1 VSLAS
6 TTAIAIPEPGQLVAV
21 RDRQWIVADVS
32 RGLQETDV
40 YSADGDYAEHLVTL
54 VSIEDDAMGE
64 EAQIIWEL
72 EPGRAIVDHAALP
85 TPDPDRVD
93 DPERL
98 DAFLDAIRWGAIASA
113 DPRHLQSPFRSG
125 ITIED
130 YQLDPVVRALRM
142 PRVNLLIADDVGLG
156 KTIEAG
162 LVVQEL
168 LLRHRARTILIVC
181 PASLTIKWRDE
192 MREKFGLEFRIVDT
206 ELLRQLRRTRGL
218 YANPW
223 THFPRL
229 IVSIDWL
236 KSDRP
241 MRLLRDVLPPVPTY
255 PREFDLLIVDE
266 AHNVA
271 PAGRGK
277 YATDSQR
284 TRAIRAIAPHFEHRL
299 FLTATPHNGY
309 RESFSALLELLDN
322 QRFARGVQWSDDQL
336 RRVMVRRLKS
346 DPDLKE
352 RFPQREIRPLE
363 VDYSEEERRIYATL
377 KKYGEVRLT
386 AAQRASEPAA
396 LMAERFVV
404 TLLKKRLFSSPAAF
418 ASTLIVHL
426 DTITGKKERNAPRP
440 TAQVLRRAI
449 DEADVDVATEEEQ
462 AEKTED
468 ALVTA
473 ARASREP
480 SPEQL
485 ALIRELQQWANTAKG
500 RADTKAEVLIGWLN
514 GVVRPEGVW
523 SDERVIVFTEY
534 RDTQVWLQELLAA
547 RGLGGDRVELLY
559 GGMDVERRERIKA
572 EFQASPDLSPIRIL
586 LATDAASEGIDLQ
599 RYCHRLVHYEIPWN
613 PNRLEQRNG
622 RIDRHGQQSSEVL
635 VHHFVSKGY
644 EEATPGSLE
653 GDLEFLFIAAKKIEE
668 IREDLGS
675 VGPVI
680 AEQVEEAMLGN
691 RRSLDTGAAEQ
702 KRAAQRRVLKIERD
716 LRAEIARLRERLA
729 ESVSEL
735 RIHPHNVERVVQ
747 TALELARQPRLV
759 ERTLAR
765 PSGTDRVFELPQ
777 LSGSWALAGQG
788 LAHPVTGEIRPVTF
802 DHAVASGNDDVVL
815 VHLQHRLVQQALRLL
830 RAEIW
835 AADAAARLARV
846 TARLVPEHWLADP
859 AVVAHGRLVITGGD
873 GHRLHEEVVEAGG
886 TIRNGRFARFGVGEL
901 DTALAAATAEPAP
914 ASIHA
919 ELASGSDSYAE
930 PLLVALERRA
940 RDRTES
946 LKKALSDREQEDVAT
961 IEHVLTE
968 LQRSIEQELKQ
979 PEAEQLA
986 LFAPEEREQFR
997 RDVDALRRR
1006 IETIPEDIER
1016 ETDAIRQRYADP
1028 EPRLFPAA
1036 LRAHLRDQREAA
1048 RRASG
1053 PVHARL
1059 RGRAPRR
1066 LSLGA
1071 LRPSRP
1077 PV

>member
-1 VSLAS
+1 MSIEA
-6 TTAIAIPEPGQLVAV
+6 PEAGQLVTV
-21 RDRQWIVADVS
+21 RDRQWVVADVS
-32 RGLQETDV
+32 RGFQETDV
-40 YSADGDYAEHLVTL
+40 LSENGAGPESL
-54 VSIEDDAMGE
+54 VSLVSVEDDAMGDE
-64 EAQIIWEL
+64 LQVIWEL

-85 TPDPDRVD
+85 APDPERFDP
-93 DPERL
+93 PERL

-142 PRVNLLIADDVGLG
+142 PRVNLLIADDTGVG

-168 LLRHRARTILIVC
+168 LLRHRARTILVVC
-181 PASLTIKWRDE
+181 PASLSIKWRDE

-206 ELLRQLRRTRGL
+206 ELLRHLRRTRGL

-229 IVSIDWL
+229 IVSIDWV

-255 PREFDLLIVDE
+255 PRTFDLLIVDE
-266 AHNVA
+266 AANVA

-322 QRFARGVQWSDDQL
+322 QRFARGVPWSDDQL

-346 DPDLKE
+346 ELPGFPE
-352 RFPQREIRPLE
+352 RKINPLE
-363 VDYSEEERRIYATL
+363 VTYSEKEQRAYATL
-377 KKYGEVRLT
+377 KAYGELRLKV
-386 AAQRASEPAA
+386 AREAGDPAA
-396 LMAERFVV
+396 LMAEKFVF

-418 ASTLIVHL
+418 ANTLAVHVG
-426 DTITGKKERNAPRP
+426 TITGKKEQRAARP
-440 TAQVLRRAI
+440 SAQVLRRAI
-449 DEADVDVATEEEQ
+449 DEVEVDVSTEEEQ

-468 ALVTA
+468 ALATA
-473 ARASREP
+473 ARASLAP
-480 SPEQL
+480 TSEQQ
-485 ALIRELQQWANTAKG
+485 ALLEELQQWAERTKG
-500 RADTKAEVLIGWLN
+500 RADSKAEVLIAWLDD
-514 GVVRPEGVW
+514 VVRPGGVW

-534 RDTQVWLQELLAA
+534 RDTQRWLQELLAA

-599 RYCHRLVHYEIPWN
+599 RYCHRLVHCEIPWN

-622 RIDRHGQQSSEVL
+622 RIDRHGQPSPEVL
-635 VHHFVSKGY
+635 VYHFVSKGY
-644 EEATPGSLE
+644 EEAEPGSLE
-653 GDLEFLFIAAKKIEE
+653 GDLEFLYIAAKKIEE

-680 AEQVEEAMLGN
+680 AEQVEEAMLGH
-691 RRSLDTGAAEQ
+691 RRSFDTDAAEQ

-716 LRAEIARLRERLA
+716 LRAEIARLRERLD
-729 ESVSEL
+729 ESISEL
-735 RIHPHNVERVVQ
+735 RIHPENVERVVQ
-747 TALELARQPRLV
+747 TALELARQPQL
-759 ERTLAR
+759 EQSMLAR
-765 PSGTDRVFELPQ
+765 PGSTVRVFELPH
-777 LSGSWALAGQG
+777 LTGSWALSGEG
-788 LAHPVTGEIRPVTF
+788 LAHPVTAEIRPITF
-802 DHAVASGNDDVVL
+802 DHEVASEHDDVVL
-815 VHLQHRLVQQALRLL
+815 VHLQHRLVQQSLRLL

-835 AADAAARLARV
+835 ATDAAARLARV
-846 TARLVPEHWLADP
+846 TARLVPDHVLSDP

-886 TIRNGRFARFGVGEL
+886 SVRDGRFARLGVTEL
-901 DTALAAATAEPAP
+901 DTALAAATAEPSP
-914 ASIHA
+914 ASA
-919 ELASGSDSYAE
+919 YRELASRWDAYSQ
-930 PLLVALERRA
+930 PLFVALERRA
-940 RDRTES
+940 RDRADS
-946 LKKALSDREQEDVAT
+946 LKKALSDREQEDVST

-968 LQRSIEQELKQ
+968 LRRSIEQELKQ

-986 LFAPEEREQFR
+986 LFAPEEREQFQ
-997 RDVDALRRR
+997 RDVDALHGRL
-1006 IETIPEDIER
+1006 ETIPEDIER
-1016 ETDAIRQRYADP
+1016 ETEAIRRRYADP

-1036 LRAHLRDQREAA
+1036 VTFLVPDSSAT
-1048 RRASG
+1048 
-1053 PVHARL
+1053 
-1059 RGRAPRR
+1059 
-1066 LSLGA
+1066 
-1071 LRPSRP
+1071 
-1077 PV
+1077 